1 MSSADVQAPEGN
13 ERVGAHTAVRD
24 LLVVAAPTIATMTS
38 YTLMQF
44 VDKLLVSRIG
54 PDPVYVGAQGNGGL
68 AAFVPIAIAMGFL
81 TVVNTYVAQ
90 NLGAG
95 KPERAPAY
103 AWAGL
108 WIALVFWIVALL
120 PLALLLP
127 SLFSLLFRDS
137 SLSADELAEALRR
150 DDLSAQ
156 YGRMLLYGAFL
167 TMATRGIAQ
176 YFYGMHRAGVVLC
189 ASIAGNLTNLFLN
202 SLLVFG
208 PTILANNHGTT
219 GSALPMLDAG
229 LHVLNGITASVADSL
244 GIEAMGIRGS
254 AIATVI
260 GTGVE
265 FMSPFLL
272 FISPKWHRM
281 YRTRDSWRPSWPHIR
296 DLLKTG
302 WAQGLMFGNEMICWA
317 FFMVFLVGRFGPVH
331 STAGWIAHQWM
342 SLSFMPSVGLSIAV
356 TAAVGKCLGAKRA
369 DLAARRAWTGLGL
382 ALAYM
387 GTCGVLFVVF
397 GRQMIELF
405 IEHQTPE
412 ADRAVLVG
420 LGVKFLYATA
430 AFQLFDAIA
439 MTLSGALR
447 GAGDTVWTGI
457 ATLVCSWT
465 LIVGGGIALVE
476 FAPGL
481 KSVGPWIAAASYI
494 IVLALLILFRFLAG
508 KWKTM
513 ALLEHSAA
521 SGH

>member
-167 TMATRGIAQ
+167 TMAACTAQ
-176 YFYGMHRAGVVLC
+176 
-189 ASIAGNLTNLFLN
+189 ASFSAPR
-202 SLLVFG
+202 SLE
-208 PTILANNHGTT
+208 T
-219 GSALPMLDAG
+219 
-229 LHVLNGITASVADSL
+229 
-244 GIEAMGIRGS
+244 
-254 AIATVI
+254 
-260 GTGVE
+260 
-265 FMSPFLL
+265 
-272 FISPKWHRM
+272 
-281 YRTRDSWRPSWPHIR
+281 
-296 DLLKTG
+296 
-302 WAQGLMFGNEMICWA
+302 
-317 FFMVFLVGRFGPVH
+317 
-331 STAGWIAHQWM
+331 
-342 SLSFMPSVGLSIAV
+342 
-356 TAAVGKCLGAKRA
+356 
-369 DLAARRAWTGLGL
+369 
-382 ALAYM
+382 
-387 GTCGVLFVVF
+387 
-397 GRQMIELF
+397 
-405 IEHQTPE
+405 
-412 ADRAVLVG
+412 
-420 LGVKFLYATA
+420 
-430 AFQLFDAIA
+430 
-439 MTLSGALR
+439 
-447 GAGDTVWTGI
+447 
-457 ATLVCSWT
+457 
-465 LIVGGGIALVE
+465 
-476 FAPGL
+476 
-481 KSVGPWIAAASYI
+481 
-494 IVLALLILFRFLAG
+494 
-508 KWKTM
+508 
-513 ALLEHSAA
+513 
-521 SGH
+521 